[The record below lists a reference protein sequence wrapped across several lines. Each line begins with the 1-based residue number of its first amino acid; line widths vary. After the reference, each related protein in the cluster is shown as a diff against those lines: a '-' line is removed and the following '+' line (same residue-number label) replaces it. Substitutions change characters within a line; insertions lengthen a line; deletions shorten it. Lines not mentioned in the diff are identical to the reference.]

1 MKPYFTAPKKP
12 QFELMK
18 KINYRCHDK
27 FEKQI
32 KKLLKKYPSLDE
44 DLEIAKKYAIET
56 FHIYG
61 INNESIWLVPKFDKK
76 IIQIYK
82 LKKFSCKAL
91 KGKGNRSGIR
101 IIYAFYPEKF
111 LVEFLE
117 IYFKEKDDSDMNYE
131 FIKKYLDNKF
141 EGYEL

>member
-1 MKPYFTAPKKP
+1 
-12 QFELMK
+12 MK
-18 KINYRCHDK
+18 KIDYRCHDR

-32 KKLLKKYPSLDE
+32 KKLIKKYRSLEE
-44 DLEIAKKYAIET
+44 DIEIAKKYAIEA
-56 FHIYG
+56 FHISE
-61 INNESIWLVPKFDKK
+61 INNESVWLIPKFDKK

-111 LVEFLE
+111 AVEFLE
-117 IYFKEKDDSDMNYE
+117 IYFKEKDDSDMDYE
-131 FIKKYLDNKF
+131 FIKKYLENNQNDV
-141 EGYEL
+141 

>member
-1 MKPYFTAPKKP
+1 
-12 QFELMK
+12 MK
-18 KINYRCHDK
+18 KIDYRCHDR
-27 FEKQI
+27 FERQI
-32 KKLLKKYPSLDE
+32 KKLIKKYRSLEE
-44 DLEIAKKYAIET
+44 DLEIAKKYAIEA

-61 INNESIWLVPKFDKK
+61 INNEAIWLVPKFDKK

-111 LVEFLE
+111 AVEFLE
-117 IYFKEKDDSDMNYE
+117 IYFKEKDDSDMDYE
-131 FIKKYLDNKF
+131 FIKKYLDNNQNDV
-141 EGYEL
+141 

>member
-1 MKPYFTAPKKP
+1 
-12 QFELMK
+12 MK
-18 KINYRCHDK
+18 KIDYRCHDR

-32 KKLLKKYPSLDE
+32 KKLIKKYRSLEE
-44 DLEIAKKYAIET
+44 DIEIAKKYAIEA
-56 FHIYG
+56 FHISE
-61 INNESIWLVPKFDKK
+61 INNESVWLIPKFDKK

-111 LVEFLE
+111 AVEFLE
-117 IYFKEKDDSDMNYE
+117 IYFKEKDDSDMDYE
-131 FIKKYLDNKF
+131 FIKKYLDNNQNDV
-141 EGYEL
+141 

>member
-1 MKPYFTAPKKP
+1 
-12 QFELMK
+12 MK
-18 KINYRCHDK
+18 KIDYRCHDR

-32 KKLLKKYPSLDE
+32 KKLVKKYRSLEE
-44 DLEIAKKYAIET
+44 DLEIAKKYAIEA
-56 FHIYG
+56 FHISE

-111 LVEFLE
+111 AVEFLE
-117 IYFKEKDDSDMNYE
+117 IYFKEKDDSDMDYE
-131 FIKKYLDNKF
+131 FIKKYLDNNQN
-141 EGYEL
+141 GV

>member
-1 MKPYFTAPKKP
+1 
-12 QFELMK
+12 MK
-18 KINYRCHDK
+18 KIDYRNHDR

-32 KKLLKKYPSLDE
+32 KKLIKKYPSLEE
-44 DLEIAKKYAIET
+44 DLEIAKKYAIEA

-61 INNESIWLVPKFDKK
+61 INNEAIWLVPKFDKK

-111 LVEFLE
+111 VVEFLE
-117 IYFKEKDDSDMNYE
+117 IYFKEKDDSDMNYD
-131 FIKKYLDNKF
+131 FIKKYFDNKF

>member
-1 MKPYFTAPKKP
+1 
-12 QFELMK
+12 MK

-32 KKLLKKYPSLDE
+32 KKLIKKYPSLEE
-44 DLEIAKKYAIET
+44 DLEIAKKYAIEA

-61 INNESIWLVPKFDKK
+61 INNEAIWLVPKFDKK

-91 KGKGNRSGIR
+91 KGKGNCSGIR
-101 IIYAFYPEKF
+101 IIYAFYPDKF

-117 IYFKEKDDSDMNYE
+117 IYFKERDDSDMDYDFVKE
-131 FIKKYLDNKF
+131 YLDNKF
-141 EGYEL
+141 EG